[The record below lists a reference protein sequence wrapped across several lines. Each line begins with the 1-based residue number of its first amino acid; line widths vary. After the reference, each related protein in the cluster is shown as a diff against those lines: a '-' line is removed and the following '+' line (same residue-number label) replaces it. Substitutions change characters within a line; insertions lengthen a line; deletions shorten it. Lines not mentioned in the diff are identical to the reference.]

1 MSELRVDIADLLA
14 HPGARRE
21 VHLEA
26 ALADL
31 GTSVVHVAAD
41 APVVLDLLF
50 ERVSDGIVVRGD
62 VSAVW
67 RAECSRCLTDLEER
81 MTRSV
86 SELYEPEPIDG
97 ETYLLE
103 APELDLEQLVR
114 DAVLLELPLAPH
126 CGPDRAGQCAGLAA
140 ADDAADHEPT
150 DPRWAALSEL
160 EL

>member
-31 GTSVVHVAAD
+31 GTSTVHVAAD
-41 APVVLDLLF
+41 PPVQLDLLF

-67 RAECSRCLTDLEER
+67 QAECSRCLTDLEER

-86 SELYEPEPIDG
+86 GELYEPEPIDG

-126 CGPDRAGQCAGLAA
+126 CGPDSAGQCADLAA
-140 ADDAADHEPT
+140 ADDAADHSPI